1 MSIKWKYKVELRT
14 KKAFE
19 KVEKKISTP
28 IPEELKILIQEA
40 NGASPDKKNIKVK
53 GVERVF
59 GSVLSF
65 NENEQEADDIYTAL
79 LSIQNKKLIPF
90 GIDPFGNY
98 FCISGDTH
106 SVVFWNHEENNVIDT
121 GQKLADFLNDLY

>member
-1 MSIKWKYKVELRT
+1 MNIKWKYKVDLCT
-14 KKAFE
+14 DKAFE
-19 KVEKKISTP
+19 KVEKKLSTS
-28 IPEELKILIQEA
+28 IPEELKVLIKKA
-40 NGASPDKKNIKVK
+40 NGASPDKKNVKVK

-79 LSIQNKKLIPF
+79 LSIQDKNLVPF
-90 GIDPFGNY
+90 AIDPFGNY

-106 SVVFWNHEENNVIDT
+106 SVVFWSHEENNVIDS

>member
-1 MSIKWKYKVELRT
+1 MSIKWKYKVELST
-14 KKAFE
+14 ENAFE
-19 KVEKKISTP
+19 KVEKKLSTP

-40 NGASPDKKNIKVK
+40 NGASPDKKNIKIK

-90 GIDPFGNY
+90 GIDPFGYIDMNI
-98 FCISGDTH
+98 FLINPN
-106 SVVFWNHEENNVIDT
+106 VFL
-121 GQKLADFLNDLY
+121 GS